1 MDRLPPELLGM
12 IADSI
17 QQDPRPLT
25 AQRTLSRLARTNK
38 ILYSICNPRIYRMPV
53 LESRRMVVNWSKFY
67 TSKVNPWAICRGTND
82 LEKVI
87 VPKSTNKPLHRR
99 LSPLQDPFKSFFL
112 RDLTSVSTSSIA
124 PSGEDFLAALLG
136 PSKPNRRTIKEIS
149 IRLSTS
155 RLTLFLLEALSRVE
169 CEWNGGV
176 IEDMLDYLDDE
187 LLKLFVRRRLTLS
200 KEVDLS
206 LDQLEAVGQLAKKL
220 APFEF
225 SLFYDMHFGEIN
237 FDPEN
242 LESIHHSRDVP
253 IYPFNSLSAL
263 TIPVDSILQLHLLF
277 YSRSL
282 PSLRCLAIIGT
293 CYLSQTRRHDV
304 KLLRRSITDRNG
316 VIVPPLVEEA
326 ARTREPDLFAL
337 WDPLT
342 EKEKATSPR
351 IDYIG
356 PNLDTLD
363 LSRFKFDVW
372 P

>member
-1 MDRLPPELLGM
+1 MFFSSSSQVSFVARREEA
-12 IADSI
+12 ADNNQESTSSDE
-17 QQDPRPLT
+17 QQ
-25 AQRTLSRLARTNK
+25 
-38 ILYSICNPRIYRMPV
+38 LYSGGCI
-53 LESRRMVVNWSKFY
+53 LF
-67 TSKVNPWAICRGTND
+67 
-82 LEKVI
+82 
-87 VPKSTNKPLHRR
+87 KP
-99 LSPLQDPFKSFFL
+99 PFDSFFL
-112 RDLTSVSTSSIA
+112 RDLASISTSSDA
-124 PSGEDFLAALLG
+124 PSVEDFLAALLG
-136 PSKPNRRTIKEIS
+136 PSKQSRVPIKEVS

-176 IEDMLDYLDDE
+176 IEDMLGYLDDE
-187 LLKLFVRRRLTLS
+187 LLKLFVRRRLMLS
-200 KEVDLS
+200 KEVDIS

-304 KLLRRSITDRNG
+304 KLLRRSITESVFPFSLLG
-316 VIVPPLVEEA
+316 EK
-326 ARTREPDLFAL
+326 FADTAFIAVAMVLLYLL
-337 WDPLT
+337 WWKKL
-342 EKEKATSPR
+342 
-351 IDYIG
+351 
-356 PNLDTLD
+356 
-363 LSRFKFDVW
+363 
-372 P
+372 